1 MKHIIILG
9 IALLVALSGCATE
22 TTEGPIKIGNIGPLT
37 GDVAFLGVNVK
48 VAVGTAIEEINAEGG
63 INGRLLEGIYEDG
76 GCGPKEGANAANKL
90 INIDG
95 VDFIIGGLCSGE
107 TLGAAPIAEEA
118 GVVLFSPTSSNPDIT
133 NSGDYIFRS
142 YPSDAFQGKVA
153 AEYVLND
160 LAGEKIAI
168 MNCQGDWCV
177 GVKNVFKEHL
187 LSIGG
192 NIVAEEDFAQGS
204 VDLRS
209 QLTKVKDSDP
219 DVVYILSYTQSGV
232 ALLTQ
237 MKELGIDA
245 KVLGGDSWADD
256 TLWEQAASAGD
267 GARFLVPST
276 PPSEEFDAKMKAKG
290 IEASLGT
297 QQGYDNVM
305 ILADIFREFG
315 TNPVVVKEALYNVK
329 DYQGFSGVITIDSNG
344 DLEKAVYDVKEANN
358 GVAAVI

>member
-1 MKHIIILG
+1 MILG
-9 IALLVALSGCATE
+9 IALLVMLSGCGTQE
-22 TTEGPIKIGNIGPLT
+22 VEGPIKIGSIAPLT
-37 GDVAFLGVNVK
+37 GDVAFLGVNIK
-48 VAVGTAIEEINAEGG
+48 IAVATAIEEINAEGG

-76 GCGPKEGANAANKL
+76 QCGPKEGANAANKL

-95 VDFIIGGLCSGE
+95 VDFIVGGLCSGE

-133 NSGDYIFRS
+133 NSGDFIFRS

-153 AEYVLND
+153 AEYALNE
-160 LAGEKIAI
+160 LAGERIAI
-168 MNCQGDWCV
+168 MSCQGDWCV
-177 GVKNVFKEHL
+177 GVKNVFREHL
-187 LSIGG
+187 ISIGG

-209 QLTKVKDSDP
+209 QLTKVKDADP
-219 DVVYILSYTQSGV
+219 DVVYVLSYTQSGV

-237 MKELGIDA
+237 IKELGLDV

-256 TLWEQAASAGD
+256 TLWEQASSAGE

-276 PPSEEFDAKMKAKG
+276 PPSAEFDSKMEAKG

-297 QQGYDNVM
+297 QQAYDNVM

-329 DYQGFSGVITIDSNG
+329 DYQGFSGIITIDSNG
-344 DLEKAVYDVKEANN
+344 DLADAVYDVKEVNN
-358 GVAAVI
+358 GEAAVI